1 MNPNNNFHNSYRGG
15 RGGRS
20 SNMGGGR
27 SSNMGGGRGSN
38 MGGDTEQNGNRP
50 CYKIARNSEKNMLQ
64 EPFNQ
69 KFHMLQEQYNQ
80 KYDYAAVA
88 EDIVEKDGILCTPEV
103 FDMECET
110 FDDIGGEKGLKE
122 TLLQGIYAYG
132 FENPARIQSLA
143 IPQIISGREI
153 LAQSQ
158 SGTGKTGAFVISAL
172 ELIDEQIKAPQA
184 IILSPTCELAQQTYV
199 VARSIGSFMKDV
211 NFSYTVGGADRLV
224 NIKELG
230 GSIGNKKL
238 DENAIA
244 QIIVATP
251 GRLKDLLTYNPELF
265 DHIKLLIVDECDELL
280 HGTFKE
286 EIKTIIKALPSKMKI
301 CLFSATL
308 NVDVVDLADMIL
320 VKPVKILI
328 KKERI
333 TLKGIKQTFVH
344 INHPDEKITFLMDM
358 LATLQIQQFI
368 VYVNSKESGKKL
380 KEQLEREN
388 YAVMTIDSSNTKVER
403 AEIIRNFKKGGAKCL
418 ISTDLLAR
426 GIDIQQLSLVI
437 NYDLPR
443 ADNIQA
449 YIHRIGRTGRYGKQG
464 LSVNLC
470 TNYDKDV
477 QNLISLT
484 FKCPIVPLTND
495 FLKNM

>member
-1 MNPNNNFHNSYRGG
+1 MNSNNNFKNSYRGG
-15 RGGRS
+15 RGGS
-20 SNMGGGR
+20 GGSGGMGA
-27 SSNMGGGRGSN
+27 
-38 MGGDTEQNGNRP
+38 NGTRLP
-50 CYKIARNSEKNMLQ
+50 RYKTPRNPERMN
-64 EPFNQ
+64 
-69 KFHMLQEQYNQ
+69 MLQEQYNQ

-88 EDIVEKDGILCTPEV
+88 EDLLEKDDIVCSPEV
-103 FDMECET
+103 FEMECET

-172 ELIDEQIKAPQA
+172 QLIDEKHKVPQA
-184 IILSPTCELAQQTYV
+184 IILSPTCELAQQTYI

-211 NFSYTVGGADRLV
+211 HFSYTVGGADRLA

-230 GSIGNKKL
+230 GTVGNKKL
-238 DENAIA
+238 DENAVA

-251 GRLKDLLTYNPELF
+251 GRLKDLLAYNPELF
-265 DHIKLLIVDECDELL
+265 DHIKLLVVDECDELL

-286 EIKTIIKALPSKMKI
+286 ELKTIIKALPPDMKI

-308 NVDVVDLADMIL
+308 NTEVVALADMIL
-320 VKPVKILI
+320 DNPIKILI

-333 TLKGIKQTFVH
+333 TLKGIKQTFVK
-344 INHPDEKITFLMDM
+344 INHPDEKIAFLMDM
-358 LATLQIQQFI
+358 LATLPIQQFI
-368 VYVNSKESGKKL
+368 VYVNSKENAKRL
-380 KEQLEREN
+380 REQLEQEN
-388 YAVMTIDSSNTKVER
+388 YAVMTINSSNTKVER
-403 AEIIRNFKKGGAKCL
+403 AEIIRSFKKGGAKCL

-449 YIHRIGRTGRYGKQG
+449 YIHRIGRSGRYGKRG
-464 LSVNLC
+464 LSINLI
-470 TNYDKDV
+470 NDYDKDI

-484 FKCPIVPLTND
+484 FKCPILPLKED
-495 FLKNM
+495 FLKDI